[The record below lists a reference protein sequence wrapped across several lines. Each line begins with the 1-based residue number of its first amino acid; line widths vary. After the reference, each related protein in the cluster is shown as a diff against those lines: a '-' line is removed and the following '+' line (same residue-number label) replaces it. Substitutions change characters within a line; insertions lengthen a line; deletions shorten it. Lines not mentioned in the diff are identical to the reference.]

1 MRGSGLRW
9 ITAAGLAVV
18 MVVGGPALAAQPGC
32 LERGPPG
39 ADVAAIAGPV
49 RAVIA
54 QEMPASG
61 APGVAYAI
69 VRDGAVVTGGC
80 GVARQGTDRRVTP
93 DTPFLLGSIS
103 KSFTAMAVLQLVE
116 AGKVDLDA
124 GVSTYLPAFRGQ
136 PGQAITLRQL
146 LSHTSGFSTL
156 QGNQPRKGAG
166 GGEDELKRRVAE
178 MAQWTPARA
187 PGARWAYS
195 NANYLILGAV
205 IEAVSGQSYQ
215 AYVEDHIL
223 RPLGMDHSFVAD
235 GRVHDGMAVGHLP
248 WFGGKRPLDGG
259 KPVRSAA
266 PAGGVVAS
274 AGDVARYLA
283 AMMNG
288 RDDVISAGHKA
299 LMMRPAGRASPF
311 YGLGWFIDARR
322 GRVSHSGTSP
332 GVETLATMVPA
343 DRAAVVVLVNAGG
356 GVGFGETTRLRE
368 GVTARALGGAYAGD
382 GGRWGQKAL
391 FAGLVL
397 LPVVFLLCM
406 VWAWFHRRALRAK
419 SGPFGLFSLWFP
431 LLTTTAIAVA
441 VLFVIPDLLG
451 VSSATL
457 RMFQPDLAL
466 TLTAIAVTGVAWA
479 VFRLLLAYS
488 GRKGRQGG
496 TAP

>member
-1 MRGSGLRW
+1 MRGSGLSW
-9 ITAAGLAVV
+9 IAAAGLAVV
-18 MVVGGPALAAQPGC
+18 MGVCGPARAARPDCIEQ
-32 LERGPPG
+32 GPAG
-39 ADVAAIAGPV
+39 ADVAAVAGPV
-49 RAVIA
+49 REVIA
-54 QEMPASG
+54 REMPASG
-61 APGVAYAI
+61 APGLAWAI
-69 VRDGAVVTGGC
+69 VRDGTVISGAC
-80 GVARQGTDRRVTP
+80 GVVRLGTDRKVTP

-124 GVSTYLPAFRGQ
+124 AVSTYLPAFRGQ
-136 PGQAITLRQL
+136 PGGAITLRQL
-146 LSHTSGFSTL
+146 LSHTSGWSTL
-156 QGNQPRKGAG
+156 QGNQPRKGEGEGGG
-166 GGEDELKRRVAE
+166 GGEDELKRRVAD
-178 MAQWTPARA
+178 MASWTPAYA

-215 AYVEDHIL
+215 AYVENRIL
-223 RPLGMDHSFVAD
+223 RPLGMDHSFVVD
-235 GRVHDGMAVGHLP
+235 GKQHNEMATGHLP
-248 WFGGKRPLDGG
+248 WFGGKRPLDGSR
-259 KPVRSAA
+259 PVRSAA

-288 RDDVISAGHKA
+288 QDDVISARHKA
-299 LMMRPAGRASPF
+299 MMLRPASKASPF
-311 YGLGWFIDARR
+311 YGLGWFIDGKR

-343 DRAAVVVLVNAGG
+343 EKAGVVVLVNAGG

-368 GVTARALGGAYAGD
+368 GLTARALGGTYAGD

-397 LPVVFLLCM
+397 LPVIFLLCM
-406 VWAWFHRRALRAK
+406 VWAWVHRRALRAK

-451 VSSATL
+451 VSPATL

-466 TLTAIAVTGVAWA
+466 TLLAIAVTGPAWA
-479 VFRLLLAYS
+479 VFRLALAYS
-488 GRKGRQGG
+488 GRKAR
-496 TAP
+496 

>member
-1 MRGSGLRW
+1 MSW
-9 ITAAGLAVV
+9 IAAAGLAVV
-18 MVVGGPALAAQPGC
+18 MVACGPARAAQPDC
-32 LERGPPG
+32 VEQGPPG
-39 ADVAAIAGPV
+39 VDVAALTGPV

-54 QEMPASG
+54 REMPASG
-61 APGVAYAI
+61 APGLAFAI
-69 VRDGAVVTGGC
+69 VRDGTVVTGAC
-80 GVARQGTDRRVTP
+80 GLARLGTDRRVTP

-124 GVSTYLPAFRGQ
+124 EVSRYLPVFRGR
-136 PGQAITLRQL
+136 PGQAITIRQL
-146 LSHTSGFSTL
+146 LSHTSGWSTL
-156 QGNQPRKGAG
+156 QGNQPRKGKG
-166 GGEDELKRRVAE
+166 GDEDELARRVAE
-178 MAQWTPARA
+178 MAQWTPAKA
-187 PGARWAYS
+187 PGERWAYS

-215 AYVEDHIL
+215 AYVESRIL
-223 RPLGMDHSFVAD
+223 KPLGMDHSFVVD
-235 GRVHDGMAVGHLP
+235 GRAHDDMATGHLP
-248 WFGGKRPLDGG
+248 WFGGKRPLDDSR
-259 KPVRSAA
+259 PVRSAA

-274 AGDVARYLA
+274 AGDLARYLA
-283 AMMNG
+283 VMMNG

-299 LMMRPAGRASPF
+299 LMMRPAGKASPF
-311 YGLGWFIDARR
+311 YGLGWFIDAKR

-332 GVETLATMVPA
+332 GVETLATLVPGEKTG
-343 DRAAVVVLVNAGG
+343 VVVLVNAGG

-368 GVTARALGGAYAGD
+368 GLTARALGGSWAGD

-391 FAGLVL
+391 FASLVL
-397 LPVVFLLCM
+397 LPVIFLLCM

-419 SGPFGLFSLWFP
+419 SGLFGLFSLWFP

-451 VSSATL
+451 VSAATL

-466 TLTAIAVTGVAWA
+466 TLTAIAVTGVGWA

-488 GRKGRQGG
+488 GRGK
-496 TAP
+496 A